1 MREPVKSEPS
11 SALPRVG
18 RYEILLDLQDE
29 GFVSLMVAK
38 VRGPNAGPRIVEL
51 SRVERSLARAVE
63 VKEAFLAEARA
74 AGRVRHENFVPPIDT
89 LAHEGDLYS
98 ATEFSLGARLDELW
112 RAAAAERYEI
122 PLPISLRIIL
132 DVLSGLSALHAS
144 GANTAASRPI
154 VHGDI
159 APTNIFIADTGE
171 TRVVHSG
178 LSLVTSRAGAIGRRN
193 HRLAY
198 KAPEQLLTGVNA
210 VPIDPTADVFAVG
223 VLLWE
228 MLQGTRLFDDPSDV
242 EVVEHILYGQIPH
255 LEPGG
260 TRYMPI
266 ALLPLVANALERNPD
281 VRTPNATTLA
291 DDIERA
297 PGVRIAS
304 PEEVAAVVEQL
315 MGPQIER
322 RRSLVEEL
330 MARTK
335 DGPTTE
341 GSIRPVVGPQRRS
354 MRTPV
359 GFVYPPPS
367 SSPPPSSPRP
377 PSMPSYELSPDAL
390 PPSYRAPDSRT
401 YPPSPRTP
409 LHNRLPA
416 RTPSTSGRLPPI
428 SRTPSVTGRYPART
442 PSTSGRAPISSRPGV
457 SRDERGK
464 RASGGSWA
472 YYLTIGAIAGIV
484 IFSIVRVLANSST
497 SSGPPGPPESAAAPP
512 VTPVSPPGQLPAA
525 KAPGIEEAPRP
536 IPEPTA
542 APAPHEGPAQPKD
555 IAAASASASPSAGA
569 PAVPEVAAPEGP
581 GGVAPNARPA
591 RPATK
596 AAPKSEIPAGI

>member
-1 MREPVKSEPS
+1 
-11 SALPRVG
+11 
-18 RYEILLDLQDE
+18 LLDLQDE

-74 AGRVRHENFVPPIDT
+74 AGRVRHQNFVPPIDT

-112 RAAAAERYEI
+112 RAAATERFEI
-122 PLPISLRIIL
+122 PLPISLRIVL

-144 GANTAASRPI
+144 GANLAASRPI

-159 APTNIFIADTGE
+159 APTNIFIGDNGE

-228 MLQGTRLFDDPSDV
+228 MLQGMRLFGDPSDV
-242 EVVEHILYGQIPH
+242 EVVEHILYGQIPP

-260 TRYMPI
+260 SRYMPI

-281 VRTPNATTLA
+281 VRTPNAVTLA

-297 PGVRIAS
+297 PGVTIAT

-315 MGPQIER
+315 MGPIIER
-322 RRSLVEEL
+322 RRVRIEHL
-330 MARTK
+330 MAQSSK
-335 DGPTTE
+335 E
-341 GSIRPVVGPQRRS
+341 SASAEASGSVRPVVGPQRRS

-367 SSPPPSSPRP
+367 SSSPPPSTPRGP
-377 PSMPSYELSPDAL
+377 AMPSYELSPDAL
-390 PPSYRAPDSRT
+390 PPSYRGADSRT
-401 YPPSPRTP
+401 IPPSPRTP

-416 RTPSTSGRLPPI
+416 RTPSVTGRLPPL
-428 SRTPSVTGRYPART
+428 SRTPSTTGRYPART
-442 PSTSGRAPISSRPGV
+442 PSSSGRAPISSRPAL
-457 SRDERGK
+457 SRDARSK
-464 RASGGSWA
+464 RSGGSWA

-484 IFSIVRVLANSST
+484 IFSIVRVLTNSAE
-497 SSGPPGPPESAAAPP
+497 SGPSAGEDRPTTKPSGPTDNAAPAVALPP
-512 VTPVSPPGQLPAA
+512 VPPSLPAA
-525 KAPGIEEAPRP
+525 KAPGIVEEPPPKSTLEPASITPPHHDSVGAEEPNAPST
-536 IPEPTA
+536 TA
-542 APAPHEGPAQPKD
+542 SAPAP
-555 IAAASASASPSAGA
+555 SASQL
-569 PAVPEVAAPEGP
+569 VA
-581 GGVAPNARPA
+581 PA
-591 RPATK
+591 RPVRPALK
-596 AAPKSEIPAGI
+596 PAPKPEIPSGI

>member
-1 MREPVKSEPS
+1 
-11 SALPRVG
+11 LPRVG

-29 GFVSLMVAK
+29 GFVSLMVAR

-51 SRVERSLARAVE
+51 SRVERALARAVE

-74 AGRVRHENFVPPIDT
+74 AGRVRHPNFIPPIDT

-112 RAAAAERYEI
+112 RAAATERVEI
-122 PLPISLRIIL
+122 PLPISLRIAL

-144 GANTAASRPI
+144 GANLAASRPI

-159 APTNIFIADTGE
+159 APTNIFIDHYGE

-228 MLQGTRLFDDPSDV
+228 MLQGKRLFDDATDV
-242 EVVEHILYGQIPH
+242 EVVEHILYGQIPP

-260 TRYMPI
+260 ARYMPI

-281 VRTPNATTLA
+281 VRTPNAATLA
-291 DDIERA
+291 DDLERA
-297 PGVRIAS
+297 PGVTIAS
-304 PEEVAAVVEQL
+304 PAEVAAVIEQL
-315 MGPQIER
+315 MGPIIER
-322 RRSLVEEL
+322 RRVRIEKV
-330 MARTK
+330 MAQSK
-335 DGPTTE
+335 DSASGE
-341 GSIRPVVGPQRRS
+341 GSLRPVVGPQRRS

-367 SSPPPSSPRP
+367 SSSPPPSTPRNP
-377 PSMPSYELSPDAL
+377 ALPGYELSADAL
-390 PPSYRAPDSRT
+390 PPSSRGPDSRSF
-401 YPPSPRTP
+401 PPSPRTP
-409 LHNRLPA
+409 LQNRLPA
-416 RTPSTSGRLPPI
+416 RTPSVTGRLPPI
-428 SRTPSVTGRYPART
+428 SRTSATGRYPART
-442 PSTSGRAPISSRPGV
+442 PSERGRAPTSSRPGV
-457 SRDERGK
+457 SRDARS
-464 RASGGSWA
+464 RRSSGGSWA
-472 YYLTIGAIAGIV
+472 YYLTLGAIAGIV
-484 IFSIVRVLANSST
+484 IFSIVRVLTT
-497 SSGPPGPPESAAAPP
+497 SSASVAPSGTSENAAAPA
-512 VTPVSPPGQLPAA
+512 VAVPPSQPAA
-525 KAPGIEEAPRP
+525 KSPGMEEPPGVVTPRRDDSIPTEGRAPSAANVGEVRP
-536 IPEPTA
+536 LANPSVETSAAVPT
-542 APAPHEGPAQPKD
+542 P
-555 IAAASASASPSAGA
+555 SASQAAGPPSAKPGRP
-569 PAVPEVAAPEGP
+569 PA
-581 GGVAPNARPA
+581 
-591 RPATK
+591 K